1 MRMRKKKWADPFIES
16 NPQFV
21 IHDPQ
26 AYKGKWKEKFNKDIL
41 HVEIGTGKGDY
52 FINMATMYPDEAWLG
67 IEKDHSCGA
76 VAAKKSIDANLANQL
91 MIIDDASELTDW
103 FDNKEI
109 DVIHLNFS
117 DPWPKKRNSKRRLS
131 HNSFLKKYYDLLSDD
146 GQIILKT
153 DNAKFFEFSL
163 VELTHNNFS
172 LENVWVNFR
181 QEEHP
186 EDAITEYESKFISLN
201 QPIYRAIFVK
211 VIK

>member
-1 MRMRKKKWADPFIES
+1 MFLIR
-16 NPQFV
+16 
-21 IHDPQ
+21 
-26 AYKGKWKEKFNKDIL
+26 
-41 HVEIGTGKGDY
+41 
-52 FINMATMYPDEAWLG
+52 
-67 IEKDHSCGA
+67 
-76 VAAKKSIDANLANQL
+76 
-91 MIIDDASELTDW
+91 

>member
-1 MRMRKKKWADPFIES
+1 MRMRKKKWADPFIEE
-16 NPQFV
+16 NGQF
-21 IHDPQ
+21 IIADPTI
-26 AYKGKWKEKFNKDIL
+26 YKGKWKTKFNKNIL

-52 FINMATMYPDEAWLG
+52 FINMAKMYPDEAWLG

-76 VAAKKSIDANLANQL
+76 VAAKKAIEENLANQL
-91 MIIDDASELTDW
+91 MIINDATNITDW

-117 DPWPKKRNSKRRLS
+117 DPWPKSRNSKRRLS
-131 HNSFLKKYYDLLSDD
+131 HNSFLKKYYDLLSDN

-163 VELTHNNFS
+163 VEFTHNNFS
-172 LENVWVNFR
+172 LENVWVDFR
-181 QEEHP
+181 KEEHN

-211 VIK
+211 LRK